1 MKQTRT
7 QQHQA
12 HIGTVYD

>member
-12 HIGTVYD
+12 HIGTGYD

>member
-7 QQHQA
+7 QQHQP